1 MRTSH
6 LARQQV
12 PGLQSALPVQS
23 DHVRQ
28 QRQERQERQQLQPVP
43 LLLVLVLQP
52 VPVFLVI
59 LEVLGV
65 PEVLPVLAGL
75 PVHDDP
81 WA

>member
-1 MRTSH
+1 MVLMVLRDQ
-6 LARQQV
+6 LV
-12 PGLQSALPVQS
+12 LPVQS

-28 QRQERQERQQLQPVP
+28 LRQPVP
-43 LLLVLVLQP
+43 LLLALVLQP
-52 VPVFLVI
+52 VLVFLVI